1 MRNVCGRR
9 AFRAEARRFKISD
22 AYTLQS
28 ERLRHLLFPYDVVI
42 QYNLAQPRLAQRTGL
57 QQTLT
62 HSGRENQMTRKE
74 IAETFLKLAS
84 SGKVREAFAWH
95 VHSKFRHHN
104 AYFKADRESLMRG
117 MERSA
122 KDSPDK
128 SFHTLRAVE
137 EGDLVA
143 IHGRVV
149 FSPELQ
155 WSVIHIFRFEG
166 NLIIEE
172 WEASQE
178 AFPDSP
184 NENGIF

>member
-1 MRNVCGRR
+1 MN
-9 AFRAEARRFKISD
+9 K
-22 AYTLQS
+22 
-28 ERLRHLLFPYDVVI
+28 
-42 QYNLAQPRLAQRTGL
+42 
-57 QQTLT
+57 
-62 HSGRENQMTRKE
+62 KE

-84 SGKVREAFAWH
+84 SGQVREAFAWH
-95 VHSKFRHHN
+95 VHSQFRHHH
-104 AYFKADRESLMRG
+104 AYFKGDRESLMRG
-117 MERSA
+117 MERNA
-122 KDSPDK
+122 RQFPNK

-137 EGDLVA
+137 EGEMVV

-149 FSPELQ
+149 LAPDSQ

-178 AFPDSP
+178 AFQDSP